1 MNKVYVNY
9 LQHPDFSLM
18 DEAVEELVKHFKG
31 QMDLVGTIALYDAD
45 KAMALQVPRERIS
58 YKMHFTS

>member
-1 MNKVYVNY
+1 
-9 LQHPDFSLM
+9 M

-45 KAMALQVPRERIS
+45 KSVALQVPRKRLL